1 MPDWGRSVNE
11 EMQQHLDDRYD
22 ELRAAGASHEEAVR
36 ATRAELD
43 LDEPAESR
51 KGADVRE
58 RSTRPAS
65 AAAVA
70 FGVGD
75 VVGDLRYAVRGL
87 GKNSLFATTV
97 VATLALAIGA
107 TAAIFSVVN
116 AIVLR
121 PLPYPDADRLVVVW
135 GNLPSIHLQDIVV
148 SGAEYVDFRDRS
160 RVFDAIGAYD
170 PAAFN
175 LTGQGEAE
183 RLNGVVVTGSL
194 FPLVGA
200 RTAIGRVLQDAD
212 NQPGRARVAVLSHAV
227 WQRRFGGDPGVVGR
241 LVALEGQLTEI
252 VGVLRPGTV
261 FAFGEN
267 EPDVWMPIVI
277 DAELLSDNNRGSRTY
292 TVLARLKPGV
302 TIAQAQEAMNHVADS
317 LVRDYPS
324 HYRGGF
330 TTTVRNLKGDI
341 LSDTTAGLYLLLG
354 AVSLVLAIACANI
367 AGLLLVRAHARR
379 KEIAIR
385 AALGARRSRIGRQ
398 LLTESLVVSTIGGGV
413 GLALAFWAVKALVAL
428 APADIP
434 RLHEVALDGR
444 VVAFTA
450 ALSMLTGIVFG
461 VAPALQASRA
471 DLTEALKEGSRT
483 IAGGHRV
490 RRALVV
496 AEVALSLVVLI
507 GAGLL
512 INSFAR
518 LQDVAPGF
526 DPSRLLTFRLAP
538 STAKYTFE
546 KSEQLYADVFSQLAS
561 KPGVE
566 AVAAIDALPFS
577 GYGGDR
583 SFFLEAKLNPPPSEK
598 PDEQVRFV
606 SAGYF
611 SAMRIPLRVGREVT
625 PRDTL
630 RSPRVAVVNEA
641 LANKY
646 WPHEDPIGKRVAFD
660 RQEPAWYEVVGVVG
674 NIRHRTLDAAEKP
687 ELYVPYSQPLFQGWT
702 ARPMFIVVRTSF
714 QPTSA
719 AGAVRE
725 VVASIDPDQ
734 PISSV
739 RTMEDRIGESLGRRR
754 FNTLLL
760 SLFAALA
767 VTLAAIGI
775 YGIVAFAVAERTH
788 EIGVRLALGARP
800 RHVLAMIVADG
811 MALVLAGTALGL
823 AGAAA
828 ATRVMASQVF
838 GISATDAATFAVVT
852 IALALVGCC
861 ACLVP
866 ARRAIMLDPVTTLR
880 AE

>member
-1 MPDWGRSVNE
+1 MGTLGERGDAAASRRPLRRVARRGRLARGSRARDAGGARPRRARRVAKRRRCARTIHASGVCRCGGLRRRRRRWRSSVCGPRAGKE
-11 EMQQHLDDRYD
+11 PSLRDDRRGD
-22 ELRAAGASHEEAVR
+22 AGARHRRDRRHLQRRQRDRAASAS
-36 ATRAELD
+36 L
-43 LDEPAESR
+43 S
-51 KGADVRE
+51 
-58 RSTRPAS
+58 
-65 AAAVA
+65 
-70 FGVGD
+70 
-75 VVGDLRYAVRGL
+75 
-87 GKNSLFATTV
+87 
-97 VATLALAIGA
+97 
-107 TAAIFSVVN
+107 
-116 AIVLR
+116 
-121 PLPYPDADRLVVVW
+121 
-135 GNLPSIHLQDIVV
+135 
-148 SGAEYVDFRDRS
+148 RDRS

-526 DPSRLLTFRLAP
+526 DPSHLLTFRLAP

-660 RQEPAWYEVVGVVG
+660 RQEPAWYEVVGVAG

>member
-1 MPDWGRSVNE
+1 
-11 EMQQHLDDRYD
+11 
-22 ELRAAGASHEEAVR
+22 
-36 ATRAELD
+36 
-43 LDEPAESR
+43 
-51 KGADVRE
+51 
-58 RSTRPAS
+58 
-65 AAAVA
+65 
-70 FGVGD
+70 
-75 VVGDLRYAVRGL
+75 
-87 GKNSLFATTV
+87 
-97 VATLALAIGA
+97 
-107 TAAIFSVVN
+107 
-116 AIVLR
+116 
-121 PLPYPDADRLVVVW
+121 
-135 GNLPSIHLQDIVV
+135 
-148 SGAEYVDFRDRS
+148 
-160 RVFDAIGAYD
+160 
-170 PAAFN
+170 
-175 LTGQGEAE
+175 
-183 RLNGVVVTGSL
+183 
-194 FPLVGA
+194 
-200 RTAIGRVLQDAD
+200 
-212 NQPGRARVAVLSHAV
+212 
-227 WQRRFGGDPGVVGR
+227 
-241 LVALEGQLTEI
+241 
-252 VGVLRPGTV
+252 
-261 FAFGEN
+261 
-267 EPDVWMPIVI
+267 
-277 DAELLSDNNRGSRTY
+277 
-292 TVLARLKPGV
+292 
-302 TIAQAQEAMNHVADS
+302 
-317 LVRDYPS
+317 
-324 HYRGGF
+324 
-330 TTTVRNLKGDI
+330 
-341 LSDTTAGLYLLLG
+341 
-354 AVSLVLAIACANI
+354 
-367 AGLLLVRAHARR
+367 
-379 KEIAIR
+379 
-385 AALGARRSRIGRQ
+385 
-398 LLTESLVVSTIGGGV
+398 
-413 GLALAFWAVKALVAL
+413 
-428 APADIP
+428 
-434 RLHEVALDGR
+434 
-444 VVAFTA
+444 
-450 ALSMLTGIVFG
+450 MLTGIVFG

-660 RQEPAWYEVVGVVG
+660 RQEPAWYEVVGVAG

>member
-1 MPDWGRSVNE
+1 MSRIISKSKRSPKSSIV
-11 EMQQHLDDRYD
+11 
-22 ELRAAGASHEEAVR
+22 
-36 ATRAELD
+36 
-43 LDEPAESR
+43 
-51 KGADVRE
+51 K
-58 RSTRPAS
+58 
-65 AAAVA
+65 
-70 FGVGD
+70 
-75 VVGDLRYAVRGL
+75 
-87 GKNSLFATTV
+87 
-97 VATLALAIGA
+97 IG
-107 TAAIFSVVN
+107 TN
-116 AIVLR
+116 
-121 PLPYPDADRLVVVW
+121 
-135 GNLPSIHLQDIVV
+135 
-148 SGAEYVDFRDRS
+148 
-160 RVFDAIGAYD
+160 
-170 PAAFN
+170 
-175 LTGQGEAE
+175 
-183 RLNGVVVTGSL
+183 
-194 FPLVGA
+194 
-200 RTAIGRVLQDAD
+200 
-212 NQPGRARVAVLSHAV
+212 
-227 WQRRFGGDPGVVGR
+227 
-241 LVALEGQLTEI
+241 
-252 VGVLRPGTV
+252 
-261 FAFGEN
+261 
-267 EPDVWMPIVI
+267 
-277 DAELLSDNNRGSRTY
+277 NNRGSRTY

-385 AALGARRSRIGRQ
+385 SALGARRSRIGRQ

>member
-1 MPDWGRSVNE
+1 MNE

-22 ELRAAGASHEEAVR
+22 ELRAAGASHEEAMH
-36 ATRAELD
+36 ATLAELD
-43 LDEPAESR
+43 ADDPAGPRVATE
-51 KGADVRE
+51 VRE
-58 RSTRPAS
+58 RSARRWSPAARS
-65 AAAVA
+65 A

-75 VVGDLRYAVRGL
+75 VAGDLRYAVRAL
-87 GKNSLFATTV
+87 RKSPLFTTAV

-116 AIVLR
+116 AVVLR

-148 SGAEYVDFRDRS
+148 SGAEYVDFRDRN

-170 PAAFN
+170 AAAFN

-183 RLNGVVVTGSL
+183 RLNGIVATGSL
-194 FPLVGA
+194 LPLLGA
-200 RTAIGRVLQDAD
+200 QAAIGRVLQDGD

-241 LVALEGQLTEI
+241 LVALDGQLTEI

-261 FAFGEN
+261 SAFGEN

-277 DAELLSDNNRGSRTY
+277 DAALLSDNNRGSRAY

-324 HYRGGF
+324 HYHGGF

-341 LSDTTAGLYLLLG
+341 ISDTSRGLYLLLA

-379 KEIAIR
+379 RELAIR

-398 LLTESLVVSTIGGGV
+398 LLTESLVVSAIGGGA

-428 APADIP
+428 APSGIP
-434 RLHEVALDGR
+434 RLHEVALDAR

-471 DLTEALKEGSRT
+471 DLTDVLKEGSRT
-483 IAGGHRV
+483 IAGGGHRV

-496 AEVALSLVVLI
+496 SEVALSLVVLI
-507 GAGLL
+507 AAGLL

-518 LQDVAPGF
+518 LQSVAPGF
-526 DPSRLLTFRLAP
+526 DPDRLLTFRLAP
-538 STAKYTFE
+538 STAKYSFA
-546 KSEQLYADVFSQLAS
+546 KSEQLYAEVFSRLAS

-566 AVAAIDALPFS
+566 AVAAIDGLPFS

-583 SFFLEAKLNPPPSEK
+583 TFFLEGKLDAPPSEK

-611 SAMRIPLRVGREVT
+611 SAMRIALRRGREFT
-625 PRDTL
+625 GRDTR

-641 LANKY
+641 LALKY
-646 WPHEDPIGKRVAFD
+646 WPREDPLGKRVTFD
-660 RQEPAWYEVVGVVG
+660 RQEPIWYEVVGVVG

-687 ELYVPYSQPLFQGWT
+687 ELYVPYAQPLFEGWN
-702 ARPMFIVVRTSF
+702 ARPMFVVVRTSF

-719 AGAVRE
+719 AGAVRD

-767 VTLAAIGI
+767 LTLAAIGV
-775 YGIVAFAVAERTH
+775 YGIVAFGVAERTH
-788 EIGVRLALGARP
+788 EIGIRLALGARP

-811 MALVLAGTALGL
+811 MALVFAGTALGL

-828 ATRVMASQVF
+828 ATRVMESQVF
-838 GISATDAATFAVVT
+838 GISATDAATFAVVS

-866 ARRAIMLDPVTTLR
+866 ARRAIALDPVTTLR
-880 AE
+880 TE